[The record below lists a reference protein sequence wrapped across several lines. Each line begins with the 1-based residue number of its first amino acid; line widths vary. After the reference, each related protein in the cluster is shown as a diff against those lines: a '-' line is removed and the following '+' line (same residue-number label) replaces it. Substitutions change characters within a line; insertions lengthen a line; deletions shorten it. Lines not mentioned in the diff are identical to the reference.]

1 MSSNR
6 QTPRHSWLSGP
17 DRRVRAATA
26 EALAAAGH
34 LTTVD
39 CHRRLRG
46 PYTAAG
52 SLLRAI
58 VPEVLKT
65 RPALVAR
72 HAIEILSVAPE
83 LKDLVDAPPQTLTS
97 LASPTERTR
106 YYSPLRTRRIA
117 HGLTEFLNAW
127 AQEAG
132 TTAGRPQLV
141 LFDNLHAADPTDQ
154 ELITVLLRRARTEV
168 LTIAVGTSA
177 SPDLPDGLAQA
188 LDRQARRTEL
198 PAAPAAPDTRVQN
211 ELLQAYIIS
220 DGTSDI
226 PAEVAAYRNADPRL
240 RSGLHRVRAV
250 ELEEEDDWS
259 LRLGA
264 IPYHRAHAGGR
275 TDDECRDLLT
285 AADYCLRMGYY
296 DAAIELGGQGRDSF
310 DPVAQERLYCVAGGK
325 TAQALG
331 ALGRTEEAEVIYREL
346 RGRYTDPVVHMVSSY
361 ALSMLYTRI
370 HPAERQDSDL
380 AKQYVNNSIAIAKQ
394 LPDPADRAFHTVFH
408 ENGLALVE
416 LRRGNPETALR
427 LVTEGLARL
436 DRELEPGRQ
445 SLHRSVLLHNRAQ
458 VNVALGRLDEAL
470 EDFNGVLALDPY
482 YPEYYCDRA
491 ALQYKRGDL
500 EAALADYDQAATLTP
515 PIHELYYNR
524 ADARAAAGDTDG
536 AIGDL
541 RYVLELEPDYL
552 AARVNLVSLLIDE
565 GDTELASV
573 QLAQGLELH
582 PGEPDLLCTR
592 GLIAMEQDDADEA
605 LRAFDEAL
613 AADPLRSA
621 ALANR
626 AVLHYEAGDHAAAV
640 DDLTRALAVTG
651 DDADLLY
658 NRGFAHQAA
667 GSWRAAIADYRHAL
681 DLPGADRD
689 AIECQLAECQA
700 ALAVAVAG

>member
-6 QTPRHSWLSGP
+6 QTPRHRWLSGP
-17 DRRVRAATA
+17 DRTVRVATA
-26 EALAAAGH
+26 GELAAPGH

-39 CHRRLRG
+39 SHRRLRG

-58 VPEVLKT
+58 VPDVLRS

-83 LKDLVDAPPQTLTS
+83 LQDIVDAPPQTLTS

-154 ELITVLLRRARTEV
+154 ELIAVLLRRARTEV
-168 LTIAVGTSA
+168 LTIAIGTSSA
-177 SPDLPDGLAQA
+177 PDLPETLARE
-188 LDRQARRTEL
+188 LDRHALRTEL
-198 PAAPAAPDTRVQN
+198 PAASAAPDPRVPN
-211 ELLQAYIIS
+211 ELLQAYITS
-220 DGTSDI
+220 DGTSDN
-226 PAEVAAYRNADPRL
+226 PAEAAAYRNADPRV
-240 RSGLHRVRAV
+240 RAGLHRVRAV
-250 ELEEEDDWS
+250 ELEEDGAWS

-264 IPYHRAHAGGR
+264 IAYHRAHAGAR

-296 DAAIELGGQGRDSF
+296 DAAIELAGQGRESF
-310 DPVAQERLYCVAGGK
+310 DPVERERLYCVAGGK

-331 ALGRTEEAEVIYREL
+331 ALGRTVEAEAIYREL

-361 ALSMLYTRI
+361 ALAMLYTRI
-370 HPAERQDSDL
+370 HPEELLDPDL
-380 AKQYVNNSIAIAKQ
+380 AKQYVNNSIAIAQQ
-394 LPDPADRAFHTVFH
+394 LPDPAERAFHTVFH
-408 ENGLALVE
+408 QNGLALVE
-416 LRRGNPETALR
+416 LRRGHPETALR

-436 DRELEPGRQ
+436 DRELEAGAH

-458 VNVALGRLDEAL
+458 VNVALGRLDDAL
-470 EDFNGVLALDPY
+470 EDFDGVLALDPY

-491 ALQYKRGDL
+491 ALQYRRGDL
-500 EAALADYDQAATLTP
+500 EAALADYDTAATLTP

-536 AIGDL
+536 ALSDL

-552 AARVNLVSLLIDE
+552 AARVNLVSLLIDA
-565 GDTELASV
+565 GDTDLAAV
-573 QLAQGLELH
+573 HLAQGLELH
-582 PGEPDLLCTR
+582 PDEPDLLCTR
-592 GLIAMEQDDADEA
+592 GLLAMERDDAAEA
-605 LRAFDEAL
+605 LRAFDAAL

-640 DDLTRALAVTG
+640 EDLTRALAVSG

-658 NRGFAHQAA
+658 NRGYAHQAA
-667 GSWRAAIADYRHAL
+667 GSWRSAIADYRRAL
-681 DLPGADRD
+681 DLTGADRD
-689 AIECQLAECQA
+689 AIECQLAECQT